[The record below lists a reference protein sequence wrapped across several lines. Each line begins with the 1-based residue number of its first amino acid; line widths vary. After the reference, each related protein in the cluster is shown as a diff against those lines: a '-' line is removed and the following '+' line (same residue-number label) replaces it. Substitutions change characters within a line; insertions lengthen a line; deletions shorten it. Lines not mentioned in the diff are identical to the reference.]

1 MGAGASPGERR
12 KLWCMRA
19 RLSLEGKL
27 ALITGVNRGIGRAL
41 AERFLAEG
49 ARCILT
55 VRNLETAASLAGQ
68 FPDRTAEIEICDLA
82 EPASIAALGKRVR
95 ARHASLDLLVNNGA
109 IFLKEDRAMTA
120 DQLDLGVLRATLE
133 VNLFGAIEMCKTFA
147 PMIPRGGR
155 IINLSSTMGQLDGG
169 LEPYAVAYGISK
181 TALNAYTSAL
191 AAALHKRGILVD
203 AYHPGWVKTEMGGP
217 GAQREPGDAT
227 ETALYLATRPVQGR
241 TGRFWLDGK
250 PIPW

>member
-1 MGAGASPGERR
+1 
-12 KLWCMRA
+12 MRA

-41 AERFLAEG
+41 AERFLGEG

-55 VRNLETAASLAGQ
+55 VRNPETAAALAGQ
-68 FPDRTAEIEICDLA
+68 FPERTAEIEVCDLA
-82 EPASIAALGKRVR
+82 DPASIAALGKRVR
-95 ARHASLDLLVNNGA
+95 ARHATIDILVNNAA
-109 IFLKEDRAMTA
+109 IFLPEDRATTA
-120 DQLDLGVLRATLE
+120 DQLDATLLQATLD
-133 VNLFGAIEMCKTFA
+133 VNLFGTIAMCRTFA
-147 PMIPRGGR
+147 PMIARGGR

-191 AAALHKRGILVD
+191 AAALQKRGILVD
-203 AYHPGWVKTEMGGP
+203 AYHPGWVKTEMGGA

-227 ETALYLATRPVQGR
+227 QTALFLATRPEGR

>member
-1 MGAGASPGERR
+1 
-12 KLWCMRA
+12 MRA

-27 ALITGVNRGIGRAL
+27 ALISGANRGIGRAI

-55 VRNLETAASLAGQ
+55 VRNHETAADLAGQ
-68 FPDRTAEIEICDLA
+68 FPERTAELEVCDLA
-82 EPASIAALGKRVR
+82 DAASIGALGKRVR
-95 ARHASLDLLVNNGA
+95 ARHATIDILVNNA
-109 IFLKEDRAMTA
+109 AVFLKEDRATTA
-120 DQLDLGVLRATLE
+120 DQLDAALLQATLD
-133 VNLFGAIEMCKTFA
+133 VNLFGTIAMCRTFA
-147 PMIPRGGR
+147 PIIGRGGR

-191 AAALHKRGILVD
+191 AAALQKRGILVD
-203 AYHPGWVKTEMGGP
+203 AYHPGWVKTEMGGA

-227 ETALYLATRPVQGR
+227 HTALFLATRPDGR

-250 PIPW
+250 TIPW

>member
-1 MGAGASPGERR
+1 MS
-12 KLWCMRA
+12 A
-19 RLSLEGKL
+19 RTSLEGKL
-27 ALITGVNRGIGRAL
+27 ALITGANRGIGHAI

-55 VRNLETAASLAGQ
+55 VRDLATATSALSQ
-68 FPDRTAEIEICDLA
+68 FPERTTEVEVCDIA
-82 EPASIAALGKRVR
+82 DPASIASLGKRVR
-95 ARHASLDLLVNNGA
+95 GRHATLDILVNNAA
-109 IFLKEDRAMTA
+109 IFLSADRATTA
-120 DQLDLGVLRATLE
+120 DQLDAAVLRTTLD
-133 VNLFGAIEMCKTFA
+133 VNLFGTIEMCKTFA
-147 PMIPRGGR
+147 PMMPSGGR

-217 GAQREPGDAT
+217 GAQRNAEDAT
-227 ETALYLATRPVQGR
+227 QTALFLATRPAGAR
-241 TGRFWLDGK
+241 TGRFWLDSK